1 MTGKV
6 VEMAARPAGKVPQDV
21 IRRLGPVV
29 QDSTPMLVAR
39 LLREAIATGQF
50 RPGQQLMETSLAGGL
65 GVSRGPLREAM
76 QRLTQEGLLVSHRN
90 RGLFVMQLDEPAV
103 RDMFLARLAIERA
116 AVAQIIVTGRHH
128 SAAVLLDLARGMSD
142 YRDSPSSPA
151 VSELD
156 MKFHETLVS
165 LADSPRLTLMHQTM
179 IIQVRM
185 CLTEMQATY
194 HSVDRRVEEHSKLAQ
209 AIVSADTEE
218 AERLLVEHMNDGLK
232 RLLTALASDARM

>member
-1 MTGKV
+1 MAARRTGKV
-6 VEMAARPAGKVPQDV
+6 PPEAF
-21 IRRLGPVV
+21 RRLGPVM
-29 QDSTPMLVAR
+29 QDSTPTLVAR

-50 RPGQQLMETSLAGGL
+50 RPGQQLLETSLAEGL

-103 RDMFLARLAIERA
+103 RDMFLARTAIERA

-128 SAAVLLDLARGMSD
+128 AVTALLDLANAMNEYQDDPG
-142 YRDSPSSPA
+142 SPA
-151 VSELD
+151 VSDLD

-165 LADSPRLTLMHQTM
+165 LADSPRLTLMHQTL

-185 CLTEMQATY
+185 CLTQMQATY
-194 HSVDRRVEEHSKLAQ
+194 HSVDRRVGEHRDLAR
-209 AIVSADTEE
+209 AIMSADCDR
-218 AERLLVEHMNDGLK
+218 ADALLVEHMNDGLE
-232 RLLTALASDARM
+232 RLIAALASPATM